1 MTNPSHRSWWSC
13 SDFEKP
19 EGMRVASSGLRVPF
33 GRAPMRVSST
43 LSQPGDDEFT
53 AMMEALDGASVAR
66 STEVP
71 SCGAMPGQART
82 SIEEEAASHGAM
94 PGQARAPIE
103 KGVASRGAMPEKAH
117 RERSRVVQRN
127 PGERSEAR
135 RWLLLLVLPFL
146 LRALLSRGAP
156 DGSAALVPN
165 AVGRLPLPGRPR
177 GPVVVPQPVL
187 WRASTLEAG
196 AKGPNDWSSAVGE
209 ATLGKAS
216 WAQHKKYKYN

>member
-1 MTNPSHRSWWSC
+1 
-13 SDFEKP
+13 
-19 EGMRVASSGLRVPF
+19 MRVASSGLRVPF

-43 LSQPGDDEFT
+43 MSRPDDDEFK
-53 AMMEALDGASVAR
+53 AMMEALDRASVAR

-82 SIEEEAASHGAM
+82 PIEEEAAPHGAM
-94 PGQARAPIE
+94 PGQARTPIE
-103 KGVASRGAMPEKAH
+103 KGVASRGAMPGQARTPTERGVASRGAMPEKTH
-117 RERSRVVQRN
+117 QERSRVAQRN
-127 PGERSEAR
+127 AGERSEAR

-165 AVGRLPLPGRPR
+165 TVGRLPPPGSPGELRAR

-187 WRASTLEAG
+187 WRAATLEAG
-196 AKGPNDWSSAVGE
+196 AKGPNDRSSAVGK
-209 ATLGKAS
+209 AAPGKAS
-216 WAQHKKYKYN
+216 WA